1 MPGVRYGPD
10 ISDDAAQIT
19 DFVKETQAKL
29 RKGAKLS
36 KADSKRLDNYKN
48 IAKDIFG
55 VKNSDFDKGKLGD
68 LAEMARYGG
77 SKSRSKAAKSWRTG
91 GTMKKSVSREF
102 ADRGDSSGRKP
113 GGVGAP
119 ADSWYAGRT
128 RSKRFRELEGRA
140 QRRMTKNGAQFGAAK
155 IAPRATKPDNFLSQ
169 VDKLNLARTRAG
181 GSDILN
187 RPRGGKAPGGRV
199 LGAGRPIR
207 PPKAK
212 SAARAVQRQRAKT
225 GAEKAADLAKGKK
238 GGKGG
243 GKKGKK
249 K

>member
-10 ISDDAAQIT
+10 ISDDAAHIT

-29 RKGAKLS
+29 RKGAKVGTQDR
-36 KADSKRLDNYKN
+36 KKLDKYKQ

-55 VKNSDFDKGKLGD
+55 VKPGDFDKGKLGD

-91 GTMKKSVSREF
+91 GTMKKSVSKEF
-102 ADRGDSSGRKP
+102 ADRGDTSGRKP

-140 QRRMTKNGAQFGAAK
+140 QRRMNKNGAKFGRDPIK
-155 IAPRATKPDNFLSQ
+155 KGTTKPGNFLSQ
-169 VDKLNLARTRAG
+169 VDKLNIARTSKS
-181 GSDILN
+181 GSDLFN
-187 RPRGGKAPGGRV
+187 RPRGGKAP
-199 LGAGRPIR
+199 AGRIRKAGGPIR

-212 SAARAVQRQRAKT
+212 SNQKASQRSRTTAERAAAGRR
-225 GAEKAADLAKGKK
+225 EADKLSK
-238 GGKGG
+238 GGS
-243 GKKGKK
+243 KKGKK

>member
-10 ISDDAAQIT
+10 ISDDAAHIT
-19 DFVKETQAKL
+19 DFVKEQQAKL
-29 RKGAKLS
+29 RKGVKLRNQDSDKLAK
-36 KADSKRLDNYKN
+36 YKQ
-48 IAKDIFG
+48 IAEDIFG
-55 VKNSDFDKGKLGD
+55 VKPGNFDKGKLGD

-91 GTMKKSVSREF
+91 GTMKKSVSKEF
-102 ADRGDSSGRKP
+102 ADRGDTSGRKP

-140 QRRMTKNGAQFGAAK
+140 QRRMNKNGAKFGRDPIK
-155 IAPRATKPDNFLSQ
+155 KGTTKPGNFLSQ
-169 VDKLNLARTRAG
+169 VDKLNIARTSKS
-181 GSDILN
+181 GSDLFN
-187 RPRGGKAPGGRV
+187 RPRGGKAP
-199 LGAGRPIR
+199 AGRIRQAGGPIR

-212 SAARAVQRQRAKT
+212 SNQKASQRSRTTAERAAAGRRE
-225 GAEKAADLAKGKK
+225 AEKLSK
-238 GGKGG
+238 GGS
-243 GKKGKK
+243 KKGKK